1 MKRLLEI
8 LEEIQPG
15 LDYENCEDLIDGH
28 YFDSLD
34 ILSLVAEIED
44 EFDIVIPTVEVVPE
58 NFNSAARLWAMI
70 QRLHEEG

>member
-1 MKRLLEI
+1 MKRLLEL

-15 LDYENCEDLIDGH
+15 LDYANCEDLIDGH

>member
-15 LDYENCEDLIDGH
+15 IDYANCEELIDGH

-34 ILSLVAEIED
+34 ILSLVAELEE
-44 EFDIVIPTVEVVPE
+44 EFDIVIPTVEVIPE

-70 QRLHEEG
+70 QRLREEG